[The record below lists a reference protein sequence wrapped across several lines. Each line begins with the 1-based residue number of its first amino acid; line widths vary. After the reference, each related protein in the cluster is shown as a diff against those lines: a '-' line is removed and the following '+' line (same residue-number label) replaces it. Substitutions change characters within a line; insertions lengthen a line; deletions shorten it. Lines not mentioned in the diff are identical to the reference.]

1 MVEIDLAFTSSYIY
15 SYRDFHV
22 DPTILQGFCA
32 ICQLVANCHVYKLIS
47 QQKYTPLLPTKI
59 MPFSFRDKKK
69 RQERNRGAKGCA
81 IGTYRAWTL
90 LGGDYPRK
98 VDPKTS
104 KKKWGERTP
113 H

>member
-69 RQERNRGAKGCA
+69 TPGEKPGGQRLRHWHLPSLDAAWRRLSQE
-81 IGTYRAWTL
+81 
-90 LGGDYPRK
+90 GG
-98 VDPKTS
+98 PKNIQ
-104 KKKWGERTP
+104 KKMG
-113 H
+113 